1 MLLELTEDSKR
12 VFFNF
17 HTLIVKKTG
26 LIVGK
31 PFPTFFTNRSIAV
44 ILDVRELSP
53 KNVFYFG
60 QLEVKIHAIYRTHMD

>member
-53 KNVFYFG
+53 KNFFYFE
-60 QLEVKIHAIYRTHMD
+60 LSPKNFFYIYRTHMD